1 MNSIYYG
8 IVEDRDDPLKIG
20 RVRVR
25 IHQIHSDDKQLLS
38 TPDLPWSQVIH
49 PTTSA
54 SLSGIGTQHG
64 LVEGSTVA
72 GFFRDDEMQDFVV
85 FGSTAGYPQQGSRIT
100 APKGEQLGRT
110 SSRGFNDPRR
120 VKLADYNGTPDFP

>member
-8 IVEDRDDPLKIG
+8 ITPLKIG

-25 IHQIHSDDKQLLS
+25 IHQIHSI
-38 TPDLPWSQVIH
+38 TTWSQVIQL
-49 PTTSA
+49 A

-85 FGSTAGYPQQGSRIT
+85 FGS
-100 APKGEQLGRT
+100 
-110 SSRGFNDPRR
+110 
-120 VKLADYNGTPDFP
+120 